1 MPFRSCARWIA
12 AASLLAAFVFATV
25 STEAGLKKSD
35 AEVKA
40 SAEASKTDASG
51 KQTITITLNVNPGWY
66 IYANPVD
73 NEDFA
78 SNKTVVTVYADKKP
92 VEAKIEYPKGKAKKT
107 GDFMYS
113 IYDGKV
119 TILAHVTRPAD
130 AKSLDLAI
138 RVSTCNEKGICLLP
152 GTIKLNVP

>member
-1 MPFRSCARWIA
+1 MPFRSATRFFA

-25 STEAGLKKSD
+25 SSEAGLKKSD

-40 SAEASKTDASG
+40 TVEASKPDASG
-51 KQTITITLNVNPGWY
+51 KQTIKITLDVNTGWY

-73 NEDFA
+73 NDDFA
-78 SNKTVVTVYADKKP
+78 GNKTVVAVYADKKP

-113 IYDGKV
+113 IYEGKV
-119 TILAHVTRPAD
+119 TILAHVNRPAD

-138 RVSTCNEKGICLLP
+138 RVSSCNEKGICLLP